1 LQNTSGGNTFGYQ
14 REASPSIDNF
24 TLVNHN
30 ANRTIDIG
38 DYGLVTVNDSL
49 LVTNNGTTVDTSW
62 TFFIPLDVYDDLR
75 YLVAYGNSTQLKV
88 LGAPSLSSLVGMKVD
103 FTGIGGLLAGHS
115 LVLSMVQQYC
125 GLCHIANKSSDL
137 VSLWFYRYLISP
149 YTTSNYTTTV
159 NIPSGATTSN
169 TTSMN
174 AQIVSPFNCTALSS
188 SSTGSFYYTP
198 SAPLLEISVDRR
210 VEITVDGYLATTEEY
225 NITDVGPGSLFV
237 EMGIHFTVPCSVLP
251 GTLHVQD
258 SSGELPSSINGSLV
272 SVTLRYD
279 VEQNWSYAYSVSYLS
294 SLDDYQTSVDG
305 LNDLKLNPIDGFNG
319 TVDSETFSLVL
330 PPHALLANA
339 SQSSSFQLVGDQV
352 VATYDFHDV
361 TPLNV
366 GPLEF
371 RYSEDVAEG
380 FVRPILLT
388 FGIFIIGLAYV
399 IVRKIVPKSAPVGVI
414 RVEEERARGLTS
426 TLKEFCSDYEE
437 KTALTLGI
445 EKLAEDRRKGRLSKR
460 AYMEQL
466 EHDRRRIATLTNSI
480 NEAKKT
486 LVPANKRYAAMIR
499 QLETYEEEREN
510 ARASL
515 DNLELR
521 RRQGKVSGD
530 VYNRLKFD
538 NIKKI
543 EKATSG
549 IDSVVMQLR
558 QETL

>member
-1 LQNTSGGNTFGYQ
+1 LQNTGGGNVFNYQ
-14 REASPSIDNF
+14 RGPSSPTDNF
-24 TLVNHN
+24 TLVNHR

-49 LVTNNGTTVDTSW
+49 LVKNNGTTLATSW
-62 TFFIPLDVYDDLR
+62 TFFIPLDAYDDLR
-75 YLVAYGNSTQLKV
+75 YLAAYGNKTQLKV
-88 LGAPSLSSLVGMKVD
+88 LEAPSFSSLVGMKVD

-115 LVLSMVQQYC
+115 LVLSMIQQYC
-125 GLCHIANKSSDL
+125 GLCQVNESSDL

-149 YTTSNYTTTV
+149 YTTSNYTTIV
-159 NIPSGATTSN
+159 NLPSGASTSDN
-169 TTSMN
+169 TNMSATV
-174 AQIVSPFNCTALSS
+174 ISPFNCSRLSMLP
-188 SSTGSFYYTP
+188 TGSFDYTP
-198 SAPLLEISVDRR
+198 SNPLLDINISRR
-210 VEITVDGYLATTEEY
+210 VEITVDGYLATTEVY
-225 NITDVGPGSLFV
+225 HIAVLGPGNLSASS
-237 EMGIHFTVPCSVLP
+237 GIHFTVPSSVLP
-251 GTLHVQD
+251 GTLLVQD
-258 SSGELPSSINGSLV
+258 SSGELGSSINNNSLV
-272 SVTLRYD
+272 SVTLRYNIM
-279 VEQNWSYAYSVSYLS
+279 QNWSYTYSVSYLS
-294 SLDDYQTSVDG
+294 SLDDYQTSVNG
-305 LNDLKLNPIDGFNG
+305 LNDLKLNPINGFNG

-352 VATYDFHDV
+352 VASYDFRNV

-371 RYSEDVAEG
+371 RYSEDVAAG
-380 FVRPILLT
+380 FERPILLT

-399 IVRKIVPKSAPVGVI
+399 AIRKILPKSAQVEVI
-414 RVEEERARGLTS
+414 RVEEERARGLTT
-426 TLKEFCSDYEE
+426 TLKEFCSNYEE

-480 NEAKKT
+480 NEAKK
-486 LVPANKRYAAMIR
+486 VIAPANKRYAAMIK

-530 VYNRLKFD
+530 VYNRVKYD